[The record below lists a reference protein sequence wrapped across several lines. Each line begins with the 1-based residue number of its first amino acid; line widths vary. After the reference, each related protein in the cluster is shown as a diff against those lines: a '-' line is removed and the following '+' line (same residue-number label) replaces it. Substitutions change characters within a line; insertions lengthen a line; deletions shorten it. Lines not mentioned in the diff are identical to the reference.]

1 MTAPEFA
8 TATEREALCGFL
20 DLQRAVLIR
29 KVQGITDAD
38 ARTSPTAS
46 SLSLLGLLKHSA
58 LWERRWFQN
67 IVAGRSFPG
76 EFPELEVSEDEMDAE
91 DFRVDERD
99 TVEHWVASFNEQA
112 GISRQITAERDLDTP
127 CAWPPLAHRN
137 LRWVLLHMIE
147 EPARRADLTFAPGL
161 VTQLIDDAMR
171 LVGLVMIGI
180 IVLFLLTPW
189 VGLWNQMHLV
199 NVQPAFVGQLFGV
212 ALYDPLT
219 LCGVC
224 AVLALVALLAAVLP
238 TFRIASIDPAE
249 TLRAQ

>member
-1 MTAPEFA
+1 MTAAEFA
-8 TATEREALCGFL
+8 TDTEREALCGFL

-29 KVQGITDAD
+29 QVQGITDAD
-38 ARTSPTAS
+38 ARMSPTAS

-91 DFRVDERD
+91 DFRVDEHD

-147 EPARRADLTFAPGL
+147 ERPG
-161 VTQLIDDAMR
+161 TPAMR
-171 LVGLVMIGI
+171 TSSGRPSTAAGDTSEPPGRTNSTWLAPRWRAGLRR
-180 IVLFLLTPW
+180 T
-189 VGLWNQMHLV
+189 H
-199 NVQPAFVGQLFGV
+199 
-212 ALYDPLT
+212 
-219 LCGVC
+219 
-224 AVLALVALLAAVLP
+224 
-238 TFRIASIDPAE
+238 SHAE
-249 TLRAQ
+249 